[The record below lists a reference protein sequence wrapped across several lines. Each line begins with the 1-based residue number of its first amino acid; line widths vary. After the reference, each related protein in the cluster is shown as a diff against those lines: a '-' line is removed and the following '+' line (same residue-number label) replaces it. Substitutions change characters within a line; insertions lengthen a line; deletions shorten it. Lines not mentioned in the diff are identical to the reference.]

1 MGIKIDND
9 DLAPGY
15 KQKKMFIQFSK
26 IEDSQENPIP
36 LDTVKTDDG
45 EIVKVTLEQATKL
58 KALERS
64 FQKPVD
70 KLKFA
75 DKIQSSKGLQQWL
88 NSPIL
93 AMFEVDKSD
102 DLIGN
107 NSIYS

>member
-1 MGIKIDND
+1 MVKIDEFG
-9 DLAPGY
+9 PGY

-45 EIVKVTLEQATKL
+45 EIVKVTLEQAIKM

>member
-1 MGIKIDND
+1 MGFKIDND
-9 DLAPGY
+9 EFGPGY
-15 KQKKMFIQFSK
+15 KQQKMFVQFSK
-26 IEDSQENPIP
+26 IEDSQENIKP

-45 EIVKVTLEQATKL
+45 EIVKVTLEQATKM

-64 FQKPVD
+64 FRKPVD

-75 DKIQSSKGLQQWL
+75 DKIQFSDGLNQWL

-93 AMFEVDKSD
+93 AMFEVEDGEVVGD
-102 DLIGN
+102 

>member
-1 MGIKIDND
+1 MGMKIDND
-9 DLAPGY
+9 EFAPGY

-26 IEDSQENPIP
+26 IEDSQENLKP

-45 EIVKVTLEQATKL
+45 EIVKVTLEQATKM

-64 FQKPVD
+64 FRKPVD

-75 DKIQSSKGLQQWL
+75 DTIQQSKGLNQWL

-93 AMFEVDKSD
+93 AMFEVEDGEVVGD
-102 DLIGN
+102 

>member
-1 MGIKIDND
+1 MGMKIDND
-9 DLAPGY
+9 EFGPGY
-15 KQKKMFIQFSK
+15 KQQKMFVQFSK
-26 IEDSQENPIP
+26 IEDSQENLKP

-45 EIVKVTLEQATKL
+45 EIVKVTLEQATKM

-64 FQKPVD
+64 FRKPAD

-75 DKIQSSKGLQQWL
+75 DKIQQSKGLNQWL

-93 AMFEVDKSD
+93 LMFEVEDGEVVGD
-102 DLIGN
+102 

>member
-1 MGIKIDND
+1 MGMKIDND
-9 DLAPGY
+9 EFAPGY

-26 IEDSQENPIP
+26 IEDSQENLKP

-45 EIVKVTLEQATKL
+45 EIVKVTCEQATKL

-75 DKIQSSKGLQQWL
+75 DAIQQSKGLNQWL

>member
-45 EIVKVTLEQATKL
+45 EIVKVTLEQATKM

-75 DKIQSSKGLQQWL
+75 DKIQYSTGLQQWL

-93 AMFEVDKSD
+93 SMIEVEDSD
-102 DLIGN
+102 QIGN

>member
-1 MGIKIDND
+1 MGMKIDND
-9 DLAPGY
+9 EFAPGY

-26 IEDSQENPIP
+26 IEDSQENLKP

-45 EIVKVTLEQATKL
+45 EIVKVTLEQATKM

-64 FQKPVD
+64 FRKPAD

-75 DKIQSSKGLQQWL
+75 DKIQQSKGLNQWL

-93 AMFEVDKSD
+93 LMFEVEDGEVVGD
-102 DLIGN
+102 

>member
-1 MGIKIDND
+1 MVKIDEFG
-9 DLAPGY
+9 PGY

-45 EIVKVTLEQATKL
+45 EIVKVTLEQAIKM

-64 FQKPVD
+64 FRKPAD
-70 KLKFA
+70 KIKFA
-75 DKIQSSKGLQQWL
+75 DKIQFANGLQQWL

-93 AMFEVDKSD
+93 SIIEVEDGD
-102 DLIGN
+102 VIGN
-107 NSIYS
+107 SSIYS

>member
-1 MGIKIDND
+1 MGMKIDND

-26 IEDSQENPIP
+26 IEDSQENLKP
-36 LDTVKTDDG
+36 LETVKTDDG

-64 FQKPVD
+64 FRKPVD

-75 DKIQSSKGLQQWL
+75 DKIQYSEGLNQWL

-93 AMFEVDKSD
+93 SMFEVDD
-102 DLIGN
+102 GEVIGD

>member
-1 MGIKIDND
+1 MVKIDEFG
-9 DLAPGY
+9 PGY

-45 EIVKVTLEQATKL
+45 EIVKVTLEQAIKM

-64 FQKPVD
+64 FRKP
-70 KLKFA
+70 A
-75 DKIQSSKGLQQWL
+75 DKIKFSDKIQYAKGLQQWL

-93 AMFEVDKSD
+93 SIIEVDD
-102 DLIGN
+102 GDVIGN
-107 NSIYS
+107 SSIYS

>member
-1 MGIKIDND
+1 MGMKIDND
-9 DLAPGY
+9 EFAPGY

-26 IEDSQENPIP
+26 IEDSQENLKP

-45 EIVKVTLEQATKL
+45 EIVKVTCEQATKL

-75 DKIQSSKGLQQWL
+75 DTIQQSKGLNQWL

-93 AMFEVDKSD
+93 AMFEVDRDD

>member
-75 DKIQSSKGLQQWL
+75 DTIQQSKGLNQWL

-93 AMFEVDKSD
+93 AMFEVDRDD